1 MRVALV
7 ALQGLLRDEDLLPRT
22 VLAGR
27 DILVGWLVVGCSPH
41 VWGCRY

>member
-7 ALQGLLRDEDLLPRT
+7 ALQGLLRGGDLLPRT

-27 DILVGWLVVGCSPH
+27 GILVVWLVVGRSPR
-41 VWGCRY
+41 VWGR